1 MSAYRLIG
9 YDPEID
15 YSFIET
21 NRKLRKQHP
30 EIVASVVRQIQ
41 ELGAVATLDEK
52 TGLLHL
58 NQELRVSIVLCRH
71 ITTDAGASR
80 WLVRLDEGLKPDIT
94 IAARMDATNEGIRDY
109 YLLPGID
116 MTWENLRLAEE
127 NGVYLDALPVWD
139 AGLLFR
145 HGEARKTPG
154 GCMNNEIIMIP
165 IERIRVLNP
174 RPRDKKKFEQII
186 QSIKNLGLKKPIQ
199 VSLRSAEEG
208 TEPGYD
214 LVCGQGRME
223 AFLALGHKEIP
234 AIVVEVSREE
244 RLLRSLVEN
253 MARRLPSRLALMNEI
268 ERLKA
273 DGYSNVEIGK
283 KLDIADG
290 TVGGYIA
297 LKKAG
302 EERLLDAAINGK
314 IPLGVAM
321 DIAKA
326 DSPELQRELLKG
338 FESKE
343 LNQFAIRTVKR
354 LIDQRRFVGKGRD
367 TEADKKKSR
376 TNADSLI
383 NAFKRESQKQR
394 LMVKKAR
401 LCDAKLVITVTALGK
416 LLGDENF
423 FNLLRAES
431 LADIPQYLQDKLAAM
446 KKEAA

>member
-1 MSAYRLIG
+1 
-9 YDPEID
+9 
-15 YSFIET
+15 
-21 NRKLRKQHP
+21 
-30 EIVASVVRQIQ
+30 
-41 ELGAVATLDEK
+41 
-52 TGLLHL
+52 
-58 NQELRVSIVLCRH
+58 
-71 ITTDAGASR
+71 
-80 WLVRLDEGLKPDIT
+80 
-94 IAARMDATNEGIRDY
+94 
-109 YLLPGID
+109 
-116 MTWENLRLAEE
+116 
-127 NGVYLDALPVWD
+127 
-139 AGLLFR
+139 
-145 HGEARKTPG
+145 
-154 GCMNNEIIMIP
+154 MIP

-326 DSPELQRELLKG
+326 HSPELQRELLKG
-338 FESKE
+338 FESKD

-367 TEADKKKSR
+367 TDADKKKSR
-376 TNADSLI
+376 TNAEGLI
-383 NAFKRESQKQR
+383 NAFKRESQKQK

-446 KKEAA
+446 KKEAV

>member
-1 MSAYRLIG
+1 
-9 YDPEID
+9 
-15 YSFIET
+15 
-21 NRKLRKQHP
+21 
-30 EIVASVVRQIQ
+30 
-41 ELGAVATLDEK
+41 
-52 TGLLHL
+52 
-58 NQELRVSIVLCRH
+58 
-71 ITTDAGASR
+71 
-80 WLVRLDEGLKPDIT
+80 
-94 IAARMDATNEGIRDY
+94 
-109 YLLPGID
+109 
-116 MTWENLRLAEE
+116 
-127 NGVYLDALPVWD
+127 
-139 AGLLFR
+139 
-145 HGEARKTPG
+145 
-154 GCMNNEIIMIP
+154 MNNEIIMIP

-326 DSPELQRELLKG
+326 HSPELQRELLKG

-367 TEADKKKSR
+367 TDADKKKSR

-446 KKEAA
+446 KKEAV

>member
-1 MSAYRLIG
+1 
-9 YDPEID
+9 
-15 YSFIET
+15 
-21 NRKLRKQHP
+21 
-30 EIVASVVRQIQ
+30 
-41 ELGAVATLDEK
+41 
-52 TGLLHL
+52 
-58 NQELRVSIVLCRH
+58 
-71 ITTDAGASR
+71 
-80 WLVRLDEGLKPDIT
+80 
-94 IAARMDATNEGIRDY
+94 
-109 YLLPGID
+109 
-116 MTWENLRLAEE
+116 
-127 NGVYLDALPVWD
+127 
-139 AGLLFR
+139 
-145 HGEARKTPG
+145 
-154 GCMNNEIIMIP
+154 MNNEIIMIP

-367 TEADKKKSR
+367 TDADKKKSR

-446 KKEAA
+446 KKEAL

>member
-1 MSAYRLIG
+1 
-9 YDPEID
+9 
-15 YSFIET
+15 
-21 NRKLRKQHP
+21 
-30 EIVASVVRQIQ
+30 
-41 ELGAVATLDEK
+41 
-52 TGLLHL
+52 
-58 NQELRVSIVLCRH
+58 
-71 ITTDAGASR
+71 
-80 WLVRLDEGLKPDIT
+80 
-94 IAARMDATNEGIRDY
+94 
-109 YLLPGID
+109 
-116 MTWENLRLAEE
+116 
-127 NGVYLDALPVWD
+127 
-139 AGLLFR
+139 
-145 HGEARKTPG
+145 
-154 GCMNNEIIMIP
+154 MNNEIIMIP
-165 IERIRVLNP
+165 IDRIRVLNP

-326 DSPELQRELLKG
+326 NSPELQRELLKG

-367 TEADKKKSR
+367 TDADKKKSR

-431 LADIPQYLQDKLAAM
+431 LADIPRYLQDKLAAM

>member
-1 MSAYRLIG
+1 
-9 YDPEID
+9 
-15 YSFIET
+15 
-21 NRKLRKQHP
+21 
-30 EIVASVVRQIQ
+30 
-41 ELGAVATLDEK
+41 
-52 TGLLHL
+52 
-58 NQELRVSIVLCRH
+58 
-71 ITTDAGASR
+71 
-80 WLVRLDEGLKPDIT
+80 
-94 IAARMDATNEGIRDY
+94 
-109 YLLPGID
+109 
-116 MTWENLRLAEE
+116 
-127 NGVYLDALPVWD
+127 
-139 AGLLFR
+139 
-145 HGEARKTPG
+145 
-154 GCMNNEIIMIP
+154 MIP

-326 DSPELQRELLKG
+326 HSPELQRELLKG
-338 FESKE
+338 FESKD

-367 TEADKKKSR
+367 TDADKKKSR

>member
-1 MSAYRLIG
+1 
-9 YDPEID
+9 
-15 YSFIET
+15 
-21 NRKLRKQHP
+21 
-30 EIVASVVRQIQ
+30 
-41 ELGAVATLDEK
+41 
-52 TGLLHL
+52 
-58 NQELRVSIVLCRH
+58 
-71 ITTDAGASR
+71 
-80 WLVRLDEGLKPDIT
+80 
-94 IAARMDATNEGIRDY
+94 
-109 YLLPGID
+109 
-116 MTWENLRLAEE
+116 
-127 NGVYLDALPVWD
+127 
-139 AGLLFR
+139 
-145 HGEARKTPG
+145 
-154 GCMNNEIIMIP
+154 MNNEIIMIP

-326 DSPELQRELLKG
+326 NSPELQRELLKG

-431 LADIPQYLQDKLAAM
+431 LADIPQYLQDKLVAM

>member
-1 MSAYRLIG
+1 
-9 YDPEID
+9 
-15 YSFIET
+15 
-21 NRKLRKQHP
+21 
-30 EIVASVVRQIQ
+30 
-41 ELGAVATLDEK
+41 
-52 TGLLHL
+52 
-58 NQELRVSIVLCRH
+58 
-71 ITTDAGASR
+71 
-80 WLVRLDEGLKPDIT
+80 
-94 IAARMDATNEGIRDY
+94 
-109 YLLPGID
+109 
-116 MTWENLRLAEE
+116 
-127 NGVYLDALPVWD
+127 
-139 AGLLFR
+139 
-145 HGEARKTPG
+145 
-154 GCMNNEIIMIP
+154 MNNEIIMIP

-273 DGYSNVEIGK
+273 EGYNNVEIGK

-326 DSPELQRELLKG
+326 NSPELQRELLKG

-367 TEADKKKSR
+367 TDADKKKSR

-401 LCDAKLVITVTALGK
+401 LCDAKLVIIVTALGK

-446 KKEAA
+446 KKEAV

>member
-1 MSAYRLIG
+1 
-9 YDPEID
+9 
-15 YSFIET
+15 
-21 NRKLRKQHP
+21 
-30 EIVASVVRQIQ
+30 
-41 ELGAVATLDEK
+41 
-52 TGLLHL
+52 
-58 NQELRVSIVLCRH
+58 
-71 ITTDAGASR
+71 
-80 WLVRLDEGLKPDIT
+80 
-94 IAARMDATNEGIRDY
+94 
-109 YLLPGID
+109 
-116 MTWENLRLAEE
+116 
-127 NGVYLDALPVWD
+127 
-139 AGLLFR
+139 
-145 HGEARKTPG
+145 
-154 GCMNNEIIMIP
+154 MNNEIIMIP

-383 NAFKRESQKQR
+383 NAFKRESQKQK

>member
-1 MSAYRLIG
+1 
-9 YDPEID
+9 
-15 YSFIET
+15 
-21 NRKLRKQHP
+21 
-30 EIVASVVRQIQ
+30 
-41 ELGAVATLDEK
+41 
-52 TGLLHL
+52 
-58 NQELRVSIVLCRH
+58 
-71 ITTDAGASR
+71 
-80 WLVRLDEGLKPDIT
+80 
-94 IAARMDATNEGIRDY
+94 
-109 YLLPGID
+109 
-116 MTWENLRLAEE
+116 
-127 NGVYLDALPVWD
+127 
-139 AGLLFR
+139 
-145 HGEARKTPG
+145 
-154 GCMNNEIIMIP
+154 MNNEIIMIP

-283 KLDIADG
+283 KLDIADS

-367 TEADKKKSR
+367 TDADKKKSR

>member
-1 MSAYRLIG
+1 
-9 YDPEID
+9 
-15 YSFIET
+15 
-21 NRKLRKQHP
+21 
-30 EIVASVVRQIQ
+30 
-41 ELGAVATLDEK
+41 
-52 TGLLHL
+52 
-58 NQELRVSIVLCRH
+58 
-71 ITTDAGASR
+71 
-80 WLVRLDEGLKPDIT
+80 
-94 IAARMDATNEGIRDY
+94 
-109 YLLPGID
+109 
-116 MTWENLRLAEE
+116 
-127 NGVYLDALPVWD
+127 
-139 AGLLFR
+139 
-145 HGEARKTPG
+145 
-154 GCMNNEIIMIP
+154 MNNEIIMIP

-283 KLDIADG
+283 KLDVADG

-326 DSPELQRELLKG
+326 NSPELQRELLKG

-401 LCDAKLVITVTALGK
+401 LCDAKLVIAVTALGK

-446 KKEAA
+446 KKEAV